1 MKKQIAIASAILA
14 ASSYSFAEIA
24 LTESLSVEG
33 FVDMSYTDS
42 DAGNAGFGIDQVE
55 FDFLFSAG
63 AVSAQVD
70 VEYEGGTT
78 GNNGTGVE
86 QAFITY
92 DLGNGGA
99 ITAGRFASQLGF
111 EDFEPTGLYQYSNA
125 VSTRFL
131 PGYDQGVKYTTGNL
145 GVAIVDQGG
154 DGQIGDD
161 GENSDYAIEVA
172 YSTELSEGLN
182 GFIGARMTKED
193 GEEDVRIINAYVTYE
208 TGAWLFAGEIVDVDA
223 GTDGEA
229 TDYQVMANYSYSDT
243 ASVTVRYAVAT
254 DDDGDA
260 QTAEGTAI
268 TLAHN
273 LALADNLALVAEVS
287 QLNPEGAGDNVL
299 TSAVELLFTF

>member
-78 GNNGTGVE
+78 NGTGVE
-86 QAFITY
+86 QAFVTY
-92 DLGNGGA
+92 DLGDKGA

-145 GVAIVDQGG
+145 GVALVDEGG

-161 GENSDYAIEVA
+161 GAASDYAIEVA
-172 YSTELSEGLN
+172 YSTELAEGLN
-182 GFIGARMTKED
+182 GFVGARLVKED
-193 GEEDVRIINAYVTYE
+193 GAEDIRTINAYVTYE

-229 TDYQVMANYSYSDT
+229 TDYQVMANYSYSDK
-243 ASVTVRYAVAT
+243 ASVTARYAVAT
-254 DDDGDA
+254 DDDGDVA
-260 QTAEGTAI
+260 TTEGTAI

-273 LALADNLALVAEVS
+273 YALADNLALVAEVS
-287 QLNPEGAGDNVL
+287 QLNPEGAGENVL
-299 TSAVELLFTF
+299 STAVELLFTF

>member
-161 GENSDYAIEVA
+161 GEDSDYAIEVA

-243 ASVTVRYAVAT
+243 AAVTVRYAVAT

-287 QLNPEGAGDNVL
+287 QLNPAGAGDNVL

>member
-42 DAGNAGFGIDQVE
+42 DAGNAAFGIDQVE

-78 GNNGTGVE
+78 NGAGVE

-92 DLGNGGA
+92 DLGANGA

-145 GVAIVDQGG
+145 GVAIVDEGG

-161 GENSDYAIEVA
+161 GAGSDYAIEVA
-172 YSTELSEGLN
+172 YSTELAEGLN
-182 GFIGARMTKED
+182 GFVGARLIKED
-193 GEEDVRIINAYVTYE
+193 GVDDIRIINAYVTYE
-208 TGAWLFAGEIVDVDA
+208 TGAWLFAGEIVDADA
-223 GTDGEA
+223 GNLGDA
-229 TDYQVMANYSYSDT
+229 TDYQVMANYSYSDK
-243 ASVTVRYAVAT
+243 ASVTARYAVAEDT
-254 DDDGDA
+254 ED
-260 QTAEGTAI
+260 AI

-273 LALADNLALVAEVS
+273 YALADNLAVVAEVTNTS
-287 QLNPEGAGDNVL
+287 PDGAGDDVL